1 MTVWILLD
9 YRWRECEVNS
19 EIYSPVNQNPWC
31 SCGWKAVRRE
41 RCSSNVYPLK
51 LDVIAG
57 RGGIG
62 LHLNAN
68 KPAILALWFNSWK
81 YWVLEVIFTG
91 MSLIPMISYPFWWQ
105 CYSRWKLSSPMQFP
119 VVSAL
124 GNEGWIPVQT
134 LNSSEMGGDL
144 SGVRMCL

>member
-1 MTVWILLD
+1 MTVWILRD

-51 LDVIAG
+51 FDVIAG

-91 MSLIPMISYPFWWQ
+91 MSHSHDFSPFLVAVLQQVKTIFSYAIPS
-105 CYSRWKLSSPMQFP
+105 CVSSGEWGVNPSSNTRFQW
-119 VVSAL
+119 
-124 GNEGWIPVQT
+124 NGWGFVW
-134 LNSSEMGGDL
+134 G
-144 SGVRMCL
+144 